1 MKSAEYRVKPH
12 QRTQQTQTDFSS
24 LSLLEKLRQ
33 KDRQIQK
40 LQKELQRFKHRN
52 LSLNDD
58 MAKLMNQTPSNSSLK
73 KEAEI
78 KGAKPLSINNFESK
92 VKTIHNLPGKL
103 PLDTANI
110 EELDNFI
117 IKNRSSN
124 DTPEPVQVKAFHKFP
139 KKKSS
144 DRTSLRIP
152 YSKNSKLSL
161 KAKQRLNKNTSIIS
175 DLVYQDSQDL
185 DAWNNLLNKFR
196 EDPSLIKQALDFRDE
211 KSRNSVSVEP
221 VQVRA
226 RVASAY
232 KTRKLSQE
240 INSEYR
246 PLSAVKGNF
255 RPVTAKVKEID
266 WSRSILDDLVAKGN
280 SDFVSGELYYCN
292 LQVEELLMNKQF
304 EKFDVVFD
312 KGCRTLEKLKT
323 ELLLPKNF
331 MIAAGRNDEGLER
344 VFKDCSSLFRARA
357 LVVKILKMIHQR
369 EDVMLKLIASEDS
382 DIEKD
387 FQLMEKLGQEI
398 LQIITFLKHSK
409 FPINTFIYLG
419 EDYGIKIQKDLES
432 ILSLYPKLK
441 VKGIFEDYNM

>member
-1 MKSAEYRVKPH
+1 MKSFEYRTKPH

-33 KDRQIQK
+33 KDQQIQK
-40 LQKELQRFKHRN
+40 LQKELQHYKHRN

-58 MAKLMNQTPSNSSLK
+58 MSKVLNQTPSNSSLK
-73 KEAEI
+73 KEAEL
-78 KGAKPLSINNFESK
+78 KGSKLFNSNKFDSK
-92 VKTIHNLPGKL
+92 VKTIHKLPGKL

-110 EELDNFI
+110 EEFDNFI

-124 DTPEPVQVKAFHKFP
+124 DTPEPVQVKAFTKYP
-139 KKKSS
+139 RKKSS
-144 DRTSLRIP
+144 DRSNLKIP

-161 KAKQRLNKNTSIIS
+161 KAKQKLNKNTSIIS
-175 DLVYQDSQDL
+175 ELVYQDSQDI

-196 EDPSLIKQALDFRDE
+196 EDPGLIKQALDFKDE
-211 KSRNSVSVEP
+211 KRGNSVSVEP
-221 VQVRA
+221 VQVRT

-266 WSRSILDDLVAKGN
+266 WSKSVLDDLVAKGN
-280 SDFVSGELYYCN
+280 SDFASGEFYYCN
-292 LQVEELLMNKQF
+292 SQVEELMMNKNYEKLDMVF
-304 EKFDVVFD
+304 E

-331 MIAAGRNDEGLER
+331 MIAAGKSDEGLEK

-357 LVVKILKMIHQR
+357 LVVKILKLIHQR
-369 EDVMLKLIASEDS
+369 EDVMLKLIASEEA

-387 FQLMEKLGQEI
+387 FQIMEKLGQEI

-409 FPINTFIYLG
+409 FPINTFTYLG
-419 EDYGIKIQKDLES
+419 EDYGIKIQRDLES

-441 VKGIFEDYNM
+441 VKGIFDDYNM